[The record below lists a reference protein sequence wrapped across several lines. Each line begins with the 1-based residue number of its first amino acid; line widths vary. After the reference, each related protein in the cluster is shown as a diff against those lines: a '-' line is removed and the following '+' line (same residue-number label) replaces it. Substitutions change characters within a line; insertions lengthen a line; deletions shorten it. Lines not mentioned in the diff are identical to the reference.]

1 MTGRRIS
8 LIASIAFA
16 HCCFVSA
23 ASVHAAEGGNDAN
36 DARRTSYS
44 SGSTLPSLRAR
55 IDLVLWQIVATDFPQ
70 ATPTKSGRRSRRRPK
85 PRMQPTSNCT
95 KQNRNLRNSNR
106 KSRSSA
112 AIAQREAA
120 AEAERIRNATLSD
133 AEKIE
138 AAAAAEIEAAER
150 AARLELKALAANL
163 AVDNAESL
171 LAKQLT
177 PQAQEAL
184 VSAFVKGL
192 AGRPN

>member
-8 LIASIAFA
+8 LIVSVAFA
-16 HCCFVSA
+16 MLFAV
-23 ASVHAAEGGNDAN
+23 ASVHAAEGGGEAN
-36 DARRTSYS
+36 ARANEIFKWINFVLVAL
-44 SGSTLPSLRAR
+44 GLIWVFGKALPPIFRKRSDEIGAAIKKATEIRIEADRQLKEAEQKLAKLEQEIAQLRA
-55 IDLVLWQIVATDFPQ
+55 V
-70 ATPTKSGRRSRRRPK
+70 
-85 PRMQPTSNCT
+85 
-95 KQNRNLRNSNR
+95 
-106 KSRSSA
+106 
-112 AIAQREAA
+112 AQREAA

-133 AEKIE
+133 AQKIE

-163 AVDNAESL
+163 AVDGAESQ

-184 VSAFVKGL
+184 VSEFVKGL

>member
-1 MTGRRIS
+1 MTGRRVS
-8 LIASIAFA
+8 LIVSVTFA
-16 HCCFVSA
+16 MLFAVVSA
-23 ASVHAAEGGNDAN
+23 HAAEGGSEAN
-36 DARRTSYS
+36 AHANELFKWINFALVALGLLWLFGKVLPPIFRKRSDEIGMAIKKATEVRIEADRQLKEAEQKLAKLEQEIGQLRT
-44 SGSTLPSLRAR
+44 
-55 IDLVLWQIVATDFPQ
+55 VAQ
-70 ATPTKSGRRSRRRPK
+70 S
-85 PRMQPTSNCT
+85 
-95 KQNRNLRNSNR
+95 
-106 KSRSSA
+106 
-112 AIAQREAA
+112 EAV
-120 AEAERIRNATLSD
+120 AEAERIRNTTLTD

-163 AVDNAESL
+163 AVDSAESL

>member
-8 LIASIAFA
+8 MIVSVAFA
-16 HCCFVSA
+16 MLFVVVSA
-23 ASVHAAEGGNDAN
+23 HAAEGGNDASEHVN
-36 DARRTSYS
+36 EIFKWINFAVVAAGLIWIFGKALPPVFRKRTDEI
-44 SGSTLPSLRAR
+44 G
-55 IDLVLWQIVATDFPQ
+55 
-70 ATPTKSGRRSRRRPK
+70 
-85 PRMQPTSNCT
+85 
-95 KQNRNLRNSNR
+95 
-106 KSRSSA
+106 A
-112 AIAQREAA
+112 AIKKATAAKAEADRLLREAEQKLA
-120 AEAERIRNATLSD
+120 KLEQEIAQLREIALREATAEAERIRNTTLSD

-163 AVDNAESL
+163 AVDSAESL

>member
-8 LIASIAFA
+8 MIASVAFA
-16 HCCFVSA
+16 ALFAAVS
-23 ASVHAAEGGNDAN
+23 VNAAEGGNEAN
-36 DARRTSYS
+36 AHANELFKWINFALVAL
-44 SGSTLPSLRAR
+44 GLLWVFGKLLPPVFRKRSDEIGAAIKKATEVRIEADRQLKEAEQKLAKLEQEVAQLRA
-55 IDLVLWQIVATDFPQ
+55 Q
-70 ATPTKSGRRSRRRPK
+70 
-85 PRMQPTSNCT
+85 
-95 KQNRNLRNSNR
+95 
-106 KSRSSA
+106 
-112 AIAQREAA
+112 AQREGA

-138 AAAAAEIEAAER
+138 AAASAEIEAAER

-163 AVDNAESL
+163 AVDRAESL

-177 PQAQEAL
+177 PQGQEAL

>member
-1 MTGRRIS
+1 MTGRRVS
-8 LIASIAFA
+8 LIVSVAFA
-16 HCCFVSA
+16 MLFGAVSL
-23 ASVHAAEGGNDAN
+23 HAAEGGNDASEHVN
-36 DARRTSYS
+36 ELFKWINFAVVAA
-44 SGSTLPSLRAR
+44 GLIWIFGKLLPPIFRKRSDEIGAAIKKATAAKEAADKQLREAEQKLAKLEQEIAQLRA
-55 IDLVLWQIVATDFPQ
+55 VA
-70 ATPTKSGRRSRRRPK
+70 
-85 PRMQPTSNCT
+85 
-95 KQNRNLRNSNR
+95 L
-106 KSRSSA
+106 
-112 AIAQREAA
+112 REAA
-120 AEAERIRNATLSD
+120 TEGERIRNTTLSD

-163 AVDNAESL
+163 AVDSAESL